1 MSEARYHN
9 LGNYPA
15 VKRVPD
21 KFRTQFPSWVSA
33 NEVRDATIGSKSV
46 RSEFLLASNWVLLQG
61 GLQEFV
67 NELKK
72 NVEDIDVIYD
82 LETASVKVKCLTS
95 REEAVMAVC
104 QSIMDKIVQDELDR
118 DRLAASKIIAAMDWH
133 ASEQHQKES
142 LMVLAPQGIQKSTY
156 QTAWIIPGNL
166 VKKDIGALE
175 LVSGEALAELQL
187 LASCEMVAG
196 NDGLVIY
203 IAAESKDNIA
213 VAERKL
219 NTLAKYAAMPSR
231 ADTLCEAF
239 IYAEDK
245 KDSLATFTYVAHGP
259 KTMLKN
265 FFLDRAKYTLA
276 KESSAYGRIFEK
288 GVFVTLLSGHSRRP
302 TIVTVDLTP
311 AISSGDK
318 KGCFK
323 AFSPAW
329 RYRPKHEFCGPS
341 YADTIPASSSSNL
354 DPNKNVTSW
363 ITRLPRPEMMLPHG
377 DRHGAPDLGLRAHI
391 GRSQE
396 PITGHNLI
404 NTAREQTPGHRGY
417 PVINR
422 TDQAPSGSSWG
433 EIRRVDPHSAWG
445 GLSEQQEQTTSQSN
459 LSTVPRETGKNPQKK
474 KHKAGKKHRAAKHRG
489 QKHRGEQLNANSSS
503 DGGRQADQ
511 MIPYIQRA
519 GIRNTNNHEPRPVSY
534 VPPHLRGLGT
544 SDQTREITESSE
556 YTLNA
561 PETNLTE
568 SDANE
573 LGSQQK
579 AREHEAYV
587 DDVVEETKTLQLQD
601 EGAQPIQPRSA
612 PADLFGSACDR
623 FQAQRATMRQRAPLP
638 SSRGHAQATDST
650 SSDEILDL
658 GSDLVLMQVMSQK
671 LVRMMSSLEVFR
683 GRVSLKAEFGRLC
696 LTTINHNHVHV
707 HGSAA
712 RSPAKSLREMK
723 EALDKHHVNPRDVM
737 FTNILT
743 AEGED
748 ANYISFMQDSFGK
761 RMWLPDTR
769 RTVYEVACC
778 AFTKEKKPYRFVV
791 EIDGGDFTYQIR
803 QLQGNSC
810 TLFVHCPNRAWDF
823 QVTVSKTPNL
833 DEIYGNFAK
842 DLVDSMRVIPQDFGV
857 PLVEFTVKRAYRVEL
872 LLVRIR
878 NIASYKRKI
887 GAFSSPDGTSPD
899 SNILEICEVHDMA
912 PLELVETKD
921 QVTVPFRQHPGFQQ
935 LGQLPT
941 WYEVSIQSKLVN
953 KAVQQNRNLE
963 LGEEVDWSP
972 EQLWDA
978 GAFDGLIQ
986 SATDMVKKI
995 DGVGYWGDNYQ
1006 DAMIH
1011 GVPPAG
1017 PVPSSPYW
1025 AALDSLKEPW

>member
-1 MSEARYHN
+1 MSEAGYHN

-15 VKRVPD
+15 AKRVPD
-21 KFRTQFPSWVSA
+21 KFRTQFPKWVSA
-33 NEVRDATIGSKSV
+33 IEARDASTSSKSI

-61 GLQEFV
+61 GLQEFI

-72 NVEDIDVIYD
+72 NVEDIDVSYD
-82 LETASVKVKCLTS
+82 LETASLKIKCLTS
-95 REEAVMAVC
+95 QEEAVMAVC
-104 QSIMDKIVQDELDR
+104 QSIMDKMVQDELDG
-118 DRLAASKIIAAMDWH
+118 DRLAASKIATSMDWH
-133 ASEQHQKES
+133 ANEQHQKES

-156 QTAWIIPGNL
+156 QTAWIMPENL
-166 VKKDIGALE
+166 VKKDVGATD
-175 LVSGEALAELQL
+175 LVSGKALAELQL

-213 VAERKL
+213 MAEHKL
-219 NTLAKYAAMPSR
+219 NTLAKYAAMPSG

-288 GVFVTLLSGHSRRP
+288 GVFVTLLNDRSRRP
-302 TIVTVDLTP
+302 TMVTVDLTP
-311 AISSGDK
+311 AISSDNK
-318 KGCFK
+318 NGCFK

-329 RYRPKHEFCGPS
+329 SYRPKHKFSGLS
-341 YADTIPASSSSNL
+341 SADATQAGSSSHL
-354 DPNKNVTSW
+354 DPNKHVTSW

-377 DRHGAPDLGLRAHI
+377 DRNRAPDIELRAHI
-391 GRSQE
+391 RRSQE
-396 PITGHNLI
+396 PITGHNLV
-404 NTAREQTPGHRGY
+404 NTAREQTPGHLGY
-417 PVINR
+417 PVTNR
-422 TDQAPSGSSWG
+422 TDQAPSGSSWR
-433 EIRRVDPHSAWG
+433 EIRRVDPHPAQWG
-445 GLSEQQEQTTSQSN
+445 SSGQQEQTPSQSN
-459 LSTVPRETGKNPQKK
+459 RSTVPRETGKNPQKK
-474 KHKAGKKHRAAKHRG
+474 HKAGKKHRAGKHRG
-489 QKHRGEQLNANSSS
+489 RKHRGEQLNANSSS
-503 DGGRQADQ
+503 DGGLQAGRT
-511 MIPYIQRA
+511 IPYIQRTS
-519 GIRNTNNHEPRPVSY
+519 IRNTNNHEPRPDRY
-534 VPPHLRGLGT
+534 VPPHLRGLCT
-544 SDQTREITESSE
+544 LNQTREITESSE
-556 YTLNA
+556 YK
-561 PETNLTE
+561 

-573 LGSQQK
+573 LDSQQK
-579 AREHEAYV
+579 AREPEASV

-612 PADLFGSACDR
+612 PADPFGSAWGR
-623 FQAQRATMRQRAPLP
+623 LQAQRATMRQQAPLP
-638 SSRGHAQATDST
+638 SSRVHAQATDST
-650 SSDEILDL
+650 SSDEIPDL
-658 GSDLVLMQVMSQK
+658 SSGPALMQAMSQK
-671 LVRMMSSLEVFR
+671 LVRMMSSLEVFK

-707 HGSAA
+707 QGSGG

-803 QLQGNSC
+803 QLQSNSC
-810 TLFVHCPNRAWDF
+810 TLFVHCPKRAWDF

-899 SNILEICEVHDMA
+899 SSPSNILEICEVHDMA

-921 QVTVPFRQHPGFQQ
+921 QVTVPFKQHPGFQQ

-941 WYEVSIQSKLVN
+941 WYEVSIQSELVN
-953 KAVQQNRNLE
+953 EAVQQNRNLE

-986 SATDMVKKI
+986 SATDMIKKM

-1011 GVPPAG
+1011 GVPPTS
-1017 PVPSSPYW
+1017 PIPSSPYW